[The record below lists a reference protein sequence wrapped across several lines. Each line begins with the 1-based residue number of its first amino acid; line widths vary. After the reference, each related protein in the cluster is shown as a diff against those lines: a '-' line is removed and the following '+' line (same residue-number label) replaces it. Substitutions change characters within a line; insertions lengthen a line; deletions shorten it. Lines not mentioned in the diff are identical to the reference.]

1 MLSNNIQS
9 HLQGKR
15 QFRTENLIKISLH
28 KSTEIFQETEIL
40 MRKIKSFV
48 GDMYIVKA
56 NSVNLVL
63 RIMT

>member
-40 MRKIKSFV
+40 IRKISFV
-48 GDMYIVKA
+48 LDMYIVKA